1 MTFAEA
7 FDPAATRRLAE
18 QVQHASEGHI
28 RAALGRD
35 GRELMPLASV
45 AALLSP
51 AAAPLLEEL
60 ALRAHR
66 STIERFGK
74 TIALFAPLYL
84 SNDCVCTCTYCGFS
98 RGLNIRRRT
107 LGPDEVVREASLL
120 AGQGMRSILLV
131 SSEHPKSVSVGY
143 LTECVAAV
151 KHIVSYVG
159 LEVAALET
167 SDYKACVEAGCDGI
181 VLYQE
186 TYDPQLYPRY
196 HTGGPKKNYTFRL
209 GAPERAAAAG
219 ARHLG
224 IGALLGLGDWRFE
237 VLALVQHARYLA
249 AHCWRSQ
256 VNVSVP
262 RINPSAGGF
271 VPQVPVSDAEL
282 AQIVCV
288 LRLALPAA
296 GIVLSTRER
305 AVLRD
310 GLVRLGI
317 THMSAGSSTEPGGY
331 TTPGEAGEQF
341 HLEDRRSPAQVA
353 ARLAELGYEAVFK
366 DWERLSDA
374 PAARLQETVR
384 A

>member
-18 QVQHASEGHI
+18 HAQRASEQEV
-28 RAALGRD
+28 RAALTRD
-35 GRELMPLASV
+35 ARELMPLACV

-51 AAAPLLEEL
+51 AAARMLEEL
-60 ALRAHR
+60 ARRAHR

-98 RGLNIRRRT
+98 RGLDIRRRT
-107 LGPDEVVREASLL
+107 LDLDEVMREASLL

-131 SSEHPKSVSVGY
+131 SSEHPKRVSLPY

-151 KHIVSYVG
+151 KRIVPYVG
-159 LEVAALET
+159 LEVAALDGT
-167 SDYKACVEAGCDGI
+167 GYKACVEAGCDGI

-196 HTGGPKKNYTFRL
+196 HTGGPKKNYVFRL
-209 GAPERAAAAG
+209 GAPERASAAG

-256 VNVSVP
+256 VNVSLP
-262 RINPSAGGF
+262 RINASAGGF
-271 VPQVPVSDAEL
+271 VPEVPVGDAEL

-305 AVLRD
+305 AALRD
-310 GLVRLGI
+310 GLVRLGV

-331 TTPGEAGEQF
+331 TTPGRAGEQF
-341 HLEDRRSPAQVA
+341 HLEDRRSPAEVA
-353 ARLAELGYEAVFK
+353 ARLTELGYEAVFK
-366 DWERLSDA
+366 DWERLSDE
-374 PAARLQETVR
+374 PAARRQETIR